1 MFTFPVMELAKPAC
15 ASRAPA
21 NCLWREQNAETW
33 KAQDESAA
41 YTSLDLGDL
50 VFILPT
56 PSPPS
61 PWSSTFHL
69 DFFPTIKLQ
78 AG

>member
-1 MFTFPVMELAKPAC
+1 MFAFPVKELAKPAC

-33 KAQDESAA
+33 KARDESAA
-41 YTSLDLGDL
+41 YTSLDLADL
-50 VFILPT
+50 VFILP
-56 PSPPS
+56 PP
-61 PWSSTFHL
+61 PLLVLHL
-69 DFFPTIKLQ
+69 PFRFFPTIKLQ